1 MIGYIGMYAEGLAT
15 YLSSS
20 PDEMWVT
27 GPVGRNHRPG
37 VRVRAG
43 TRLGSGDAAVK
54 ILAVCQ
60 TAALAD
66 GHSAHEPDDL
76 RRRMTAT
83 GRPRA

>member
-54 ILAVCQ
+54 VLA
-60 TAALAD
+60 
-66 GHSAHEPDDL
+66 SA
-76 RRRMTAT
+76 RRRPSRTAT
-83 GRPRA
+83 RRTNRMTYGGG

>member
-43 TRLGSGDAAVK
+43 HV
-54 ILAVCQ
+54 
-60 TAALAD
+60 
-66 GHSAHEPDDL
+66 
-76 RRRMTAT
+76 
-83 GRPRA
+83 